1 MSSILENSLALYIHE
16 IGEYPL
22 LTDEQEKE
30 LFIRKENGDL
40 AAKKTITESN
50 LRLVI
55 SIAKKFRNRGLSFQ
69 DLIQEGNLGL
79 MNAVEKFNY
88 SLGYKFST
96 YAGWWIKQYI
106 GRAIE
111 NKGRTIK
118 IPSGVLEIINRVY
131 TTEKAMTTELG
142 HVPTDE
148 ELAARVNLP
157 LETLIDY
164 RYNYMEPTSTDI
176 CINDD
181 NDDTIGSL
189 IEDVNFKDP
198 ESLYLEQNRK
208 EMVKIILSS
217 LDERE
222 ARIISLRFGLEDD
235 KPKTLSET
243 GEIIGLTKE
252 RIRQIENKALMKLR
266 SPARAKAFKECFI

>member
-1 MSSILENSLALYIHE
+1 MSIYENSLALYIHE

-22 LTDEQEKE
+22 LTPEQEQE
-30 LFIRKENGDL
+30 LFEKVHNGDL
-40 AAKKTITESN
+40 AAKNLLVESN
-50 LRLVI
+50 LRLVV
-55 SIAKKFRNRGLSFQ
+55 SIAKKYKGHGLGFQ

-79 MNAVEKFNY
+79 INAVNKFDT

-96 YAGWWIKQYI
+96 YASWWIKQYI

-111 NKGRTIK
+111 NKGRIIK
-118 IPSGVLEIINRVY
+118 IPSGVLEIMNRIEMVA
-131 TTEKAMTTELG
+131 KKMTVELG
-142 HVPTDE
+142 REPTDE
-148 ELAARVNLP
+148 ELAAQLEIP
-157 LETLIDY
+157 LETIVDY
-164 RYNYMEPTSTDI
+164 RHNYNEPTSTDI

-189 IEDVNFKDP
+189 IEDTKFKNP
-198 ESLYLEQNRK
+198 ETLYLEHNQK
-208 EMVKIILSS
+208 ELVREVLSS

-222 ARIISLRFGLEDD
+222 ARIITLRFGLEDD

-252 RIRQIENKALMKLR
+252 RIRQIENKALMKMR
-266 SPARAKAFKECFI
+266 TPARAKAFKECFT